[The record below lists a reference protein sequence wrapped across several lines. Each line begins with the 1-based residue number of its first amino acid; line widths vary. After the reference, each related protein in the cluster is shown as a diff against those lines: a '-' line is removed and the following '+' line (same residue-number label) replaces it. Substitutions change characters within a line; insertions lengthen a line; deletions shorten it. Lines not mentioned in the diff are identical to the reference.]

1 MHIRDYLKSNKILAD
16 GSFGTFFAAK
26 YNTDVL
32 PESVN
37 TKDPE
42 QVAEIHRE
50 YINAGANLIRTN
62 TFSSNRASL
71 HCDEK
76 ELVRNIRSACRIA
89 LTEAN
94 KAEADLGRTVF
105 VAGDIGPV
113 PKPDPADAEEEHASE
128 YQAIIDAMIQEGIR
142 VFVFETFSDTDDI
155 LESAEYIRERLGSE
169 AFIIAQFCVNQ
180 HGYTNRG
187 LSGRKLIGEVMKAS
201 AIDAC
206 GFNCGVGPGS
216 MEHVLDSIGM
226 DVGKYISVMPN
237 AGFPNQVANRIVF
250 RNNID
255 YFVDRM
261 NTIAEKGV
269 DIIGGC
275 CGTDPQYIKRL
286 SDRLSFEQ
294 KKRCFKPPK
303 TEQGSENTPVRDSSF
318 WNNRS
323 SRSGKLVTIELS
335 PPLLADDEKLMDAAN
350 KAIKVSPD
358 AISIPDSPSG
368 RTRADSAMMGMKIY
382 EETKINVIP
391 HICCRDKNIIAHRS
405 YLLGAYLNGIRNF
418 LVITGD
424 PVPTMLRQSVKSV
437 FNFDSVGL
445 MKLMQEMNEEYFRSD
460 PIVYGGAINPGR
472 RNLDVEKGRVLKKI
486 DAGARFFVTQP
497 VFTESEMDKVKSFY
511 ELIKE
516 RDSAVKLLCG
526 VMPLVSRKNALFMQ
540 NEMAGIEVTD
550 EISSLFGENMTKA
563 EGEAVGVSIAKNV
576 MEYMEEFVDGYC
588 FSIPFNRVYMLDDIL

>member
-1 MHIRDYLKSNKILAD
+1 MDIREHLKSQKILAD

-37 TKDPE
+37 ITDPHK
-42 QVAEIHRE
+42 VAEIHRE
-50 YINAGANLIRTN
+50 YIYAGADLIRTN
-62 TFSSNRASL
+62 TFSANRISL
-71 HCDEK
+71 LCDDSGLAEH
-76 ELVRNIRSACRIA
+76 VRAACRIA
-89 LTEAN
+89 LKEAE
-94 KAEADLGRTVF
+94 KAETDLGKEIF

-113 PKPDPADAEEEHASE
+113 LLSDVSGEDGGKE
-128 YQAIIDAMIQEGIR
+128 YEVVIDAMIAEGLRI
-142 VFVFETFSDTDDI
+142 FIFETFSDTEHI
-155 LESAEYIRERLGSE
+155 AECAGYIKEKLGSD
-169 AFIIAQFCVNQ
+169 AFVIVQFCVNQ

-187 LSGRKLIGEVMKAS
+187 ISGRKLIDEILKNP

-206 GFNCGVGPGS
+206 GFNCGIGPGS
-216 MEHVLDSIGM
+216 MEHVLDGIDM
-226 DVGKYISVMPN
+226 NIDKYISIMPN

-261 NTIAEKGV
+261 GSIADKGA

-286 SDRLSFEQ
+286 CGKISFEQ
-294 KKRCFKPPK
+294 RGHCFQKPLHR
-303 TEQGSENTPVRDSSF
+303 EQKADAPAADSSF
-318 WNNRS
+318 WSKRG
-323 SRSGKLVTIELS
+323 SRSGKLITIELS
-335 PPLLADDEKLMDAAN
+335 PPLLADDVKLMDAAN
-350 KAIKVSPD
+350 KAVRMSPD

-368 RTRADSAMMGMKIY
+368 RTRADSAMMGMKIH
-382 EETKINVIP
+382 EETNLNVIP

-424 PVPTMLRQSVKSV
+424 PVPTMMRQSVKSV

-445 MKLMQEMNEEYFRSD
+445 MKLIREMNEEYFASD

-472 RNLDVEKGRVLKKI
+472 RNLEVEKSRVLKKM

-497 VFTESEMDKVKSFY
+497 VFTEQEMDKVKDFR
-511 ELIKE
+511 ELIRE
-516 RDSAVKLLCG
+516 RDDSIKLICG
-526 VMPLVSRKNALFMQ
+526 VMPLVSRKNALFIQ
-540 NEMAGIEVTD
+540 NEMTGIEVTD
-550 EISSLFGENMTKA
+550 DITSLFGEKMTRR
-563 EGEAVGVSIAKNV
+563 EGEAVGVSIAKRV
-576 MEYMEEFVDGYC
+576 MEYMDPAVDGYC